1 MWNIWVA
8 SGTKGAAGRKGMRLD
23 GYDAESL
30 FEKYGGLTYDDFN
43 LLPGHITFGLNE
55 VDLASNVT
63 PRIPLQIPIVSSP
76 MDTVT
81 GSEMAIGI
89 ALLGGIGIIH
99 YNNTI
104 DEQARH
110 VWRVKR
116 FENGFITEPVVLSP
130 RHRISDVDRIKEEH
144 GFSGIP
150 ITEDGTLG
158 SRLVGIVT
166 NRDIDFEPDR
176 SKSLREVMTTD
187 PVTAPQGVTLQEA
200 NRILRKS
207 KKGKLPIV
215 DKEGR
220 LVSLVAR
227 NDLLTNEEFPL
238 ASKDANKQLL
248 AGAAIATRD
257 GDRERLAELVGNG
270 VDVVVIDS
278 SQGDSLYQ
286 IKMLEHIKTEY
297 AGLEVIA
304 GNVVTRK
311 QCETLIDAGAD
322 ALRVGMGPGSICI
335 TQVTTAVGRA
345 QASAVFYCSRY
356 AHERGVSIIA
366 DGGISSSGHI
376 CKALALGADAC
387 MLGYLLAGTTEAP
400 GDYFYEG
407 NVRVKR
413 YRGMG
418 SIEAQL
424 EGGEKRYFSE
434 QTNIPVPHGVSGTVV
449 DRGPLGT
456 FIPHLMQGV
465 RDSCQKLGYRDI
477 PSLHAALADG
487 EVRFEPRSASA
498 QVEGTVH
505 GLHSFKE
512 PTIPSR

>member
-1 MWNIWVA
+1 MN
-8 SGTKGAAGRKGMRLD
+8 LD
-23 GYDAESL
+23 GCDAETL
-30 FEKYGGLTYDDFN
+30 FERYGGLTYDDIN
-43 LLPGHITFGLNE
+43 LLPGHISFGLEE
-55 VDLASNVT
+55 VSLATNLT
-63 PRIPLQIPIVSSP
+63 PRIRLQIPIVSSP

-81 GSEMAIGI
+81 ESAMAIGL

-99 YNNTI
+99 YNNTVE
-104 DEQARH
+104 EQCAH
-110 VWRVKR
+110 VRRVKR
-116 FENGFITEPVVLSP
+116 FENGFITDPVVLSP
-130 RHRISDVDRIKEEH
+130 DHRIADVDRIKKEH

-158 SRLVGIVT
+158 GRLVGIVT

-176 SKSLREVMTTD
+176 SRPLREVMTTEL
-187 PVTAPQGVTLQEA
+187 VTAPQGVTLAEA

-215 DKEGR
+215 DAAGR

-227 NDLLTNEEFPL
+227 TDLRTNEDYPL
-238 ASKDANKQLL
+238 ATKGADKQLL
-248 AGAAIATRD
+248 VGAAISTRD
-257 GDRERLAELVGNG
+257 ADRERLAELVRQR

-278 SQGDSLYQ
+278 SQGDSDYQ
-286 IKMLEHIKTEY
+286 IRMLEHIKATY
-297 AGLEVIA
+297 PQLQVIA
-304 GNVVTRK
+304 GNVVTRR
-311 QCETLIDAGAD
+311 QCESLIAAGAD
-322 ALRVGMGPGSICI
+322 ALRIGMGPGSICI

-345 QASAVFYCSRY
+345 QASAVYHCARY
-356 AHERGVSIIA
+356 AHERGVPVVA

-376 CKALALGADAC
+376 CKALALGADTT

-400 GDYFYEG
+400 GEYFYEG

-424 EGGEKRYFSE
+424 EGGEKRYFS
-434 QTNIPVPHGVSGTVV
+434 QKTTIPVPHGVSGTVV

-456 FIPHLMQGV
+456 FIPYLMQGV
-465 RDSCQKLGYRDI
+465 RDSLQKLGYRDI
-477 PSLHAALADG
+477 PALQRALAEG
-487 EVRFEPRSASA
+487 ALRFESRSPSA
-498 QVEGTVH
+498 QIEGNVH

-512 PTIPSR
+512 PTLPAR